1 MKKTKEMVMEREERK
16 EIYNAERRE
25 RREYAKRMAEER
37 KKQDEEWQAR
47 AEARK

>member
-1 MKKTKEMVMEREERK
+1 MVMEREERK
-16 EIYNAERRE
+16 ELYNAERRE